1 MTYKGNTLYWS
12 RGRMLERF
20 GDKACYT
27 YNSAGIRTE
36 KCIKGVP
43 TKYVV
48 SGSTILSETTNGVT
62 TVYYYSAD
70 GVVGFN
76 RGGTD
81 YFYRKNLQGDI
92 IAIVN
97 ASGGVVA
104 KYVYDAWG
112 NHKVFNSAGTVIYD
126 SQNPT
131 STYANEIGH
140 INPFRYRSYYF
151 DNETGLYYLQSRY
164 YDPQVGRF
172 INADSIDYLEPEQL
186 QGLNLYSYC
195 QNNPVMYYDPSGHIV
210 VGLLISVLLSAMWGA
225 VSAALS
231 GQNVLAG
238 AIVGGVM
245 GLLSAGYIG
254 FIGGSLSGITKT
266 AFYAVSYFTFGAVEN
281 VAAQR
286 FVEGKSVEQLNEI
299 DAIFAGITNMA
310 AGMGSDFLKK
320 DIDKIMTN
328 KYEIF
333 LTKTSFDIISGFL
346 NTAAGIL
353 LPCQRS

>member
-1 MTYKGNTLYWS
+1 
-12 RGRMLERF
+12 MLEHF

-48 SGSTILSETTNGVT
+48 SGSTILSETTNNIAT
-62 TVYYYSAD
+62 IYYHSVG

-76 RGGTD
+76 RGGAD
-81 YFYRKNLQGDI
+81 YFYRKNIQGDI

-97 ASGGVVA
+97 ASGTVVA

-172 INADSIDYLEPEQL
+172 INADSIDYLEPKQL

-195 QNNPVMYYDPSGHIV
+195 QNNPVMYVDPTGHIV
-210 VGLLISVLLSAMWGA
+210 FSIIIGFLVGAIWGA
-225 VSAALS
+225 VSAKLS
-231 GQNVLAG
+231 GGDVFAG
-238 AIVGGVM
+238 ALIGGIF
-245 GLLSAGYIG
+245 GAIAPGYAG
-254 FIGGSLSGITKT
+254 FIGKALVKNITKKVAEQIVKCT
-266 AFYAVSYFTFGAVEN
+266 VSMVTYFATGALSN
-281 VAAQR
+281 VATQR
-286 FVEGKSVEQLNEI
+286 FVEGKRPDELNENE
-299 DAIFAGITNMA
+299 AMFAGVVNAFSSLPGNFVPTAVENIYDSKFMQYLVR
-310 AGMGSDFLKK
+310 GSIEYLIGLFGVACGKLFS
-320 DIDKIMTN
+320 DIKV
-328 KYEIF
+328 
-333 LTKTSFDIISGFL
+333 
-346 NTAAGIL
+346 
-353 LPCQRS
+353 